1 MDQIAMPSILVYEAF
16 SKIMKEISRRLLEAV
31 KSMFEAKD
39 FISLPTIEA
48 SWLMDI
54 NSFSDPSMDES
65 RCYVAL
71 DGD

>member
-1 MDQIAMPSILVYEAF
+1 
-16 SKIMKEISRRLLEAV
+16 MKKISRRLPETI
-31 KSMFEAKD
+31 KSRFETKD
-39 FISLPTIEA
+39 FISLPRIEA